1 MRIDFH
7 YYGAYVAA
15 RLAGYDF
22 TEAQTIA
29 HASQYVDE
37 SDLGMLKDPKG
48 QYYIKDFAPVPTL
61 LTNPECVRYNYTE
74 WSAANLLQTYR
85 ILMPFHFLPG
95 NYGRSDV
102 LTHTGPKSDSAILS
116 KWSFTEESEN
126 HVKLLCL
133 PNSPLVKEMIN
144 DLVDHHHNDLHFIG
158 LRLHVLADTWA
169 HMYYAGLPAWYLNNA
184 NLTTKELIDADGKK
198 TPVKLHR
205 LWPLVDLFNPEEATP
220 DAPYYNSYMY
230 LGHGRM
236 GHLPDYPY
244 ISYEYQPQWSHV
256 PIVKDNRVC
265 FLKAFKQLVMAM
277 RCIRNQQSFDIDSYA
292 ELQHEVEEV
301 IKTVLHTRETDQCD
315 AWKANIAKILIDGVP
330 LDVPEEHQADKWLA
344 AFNQAGKAGPDSDY
358 YRFNRAAVQH
368 LDLVMQHL
376 ERHEQFILS
385 GDSGKHT
392 LTVNLRHEKAGY
404 LGVMTEDLHAS
415 GFTQYYAK
423 MSSEAVPHRLIK
435 IDSAPLRSG
444 ALVQIQTTEAK
455 TGEYAYLGAWQTK
468 ALYYYKKDYEVDKQR
483 WEIEKVDLTKDDII
497 RSGDRVR
504 IKNLHFGDK
513 SYMAPYGYLYWFRWC
528 YFLTTRGKAEE
539 WILEWAE

>member
-29 HASQYVDE
+29 FASQYVDE
-37 SDLGMLKDPKG
+37 SHLGMLRDSHG
-48 QYYIKDFAPVPTL
+48 QYYIKDFSPIPTL
-61 LTNPECVRYNYTE
+61 QTDFEYLRYNTTE
-74 WSAANLLQTYR
+74 WSATNLLQTYR
-85 ILMPFHFLPG
+85 IYIPFHFLPG
-95 NYGRSDV
+95 NYGRPDV

-116 KWSFTEESEN
+116 KWTFTAESEN

-144 DLVDHHHNDLHFIG
+144 DLVEHHHDDLQFIG
-158 LRLHVLADTWA
+158 LRIHVLADTWA
-169 HMYYAGLPAWYLNNA
+169 HMYYAGIPAWYLNNA
-184 NLTTKELIDADGKK
+184 ANEVNEVDTAGQKK
-198 TPVKLHR
+198 PVVWGPR
-205 LWPLVDLFNPEEATP
+205 VWPLTDLFNPEEATP

-244 ISYEYQPQWSHV
+244 ISYEYQPQWSHQ

-277 RCIRNQQSFDIDSYA
+277 SCIRNKQPFDTDGYA
-292 ELQHEVEEV
+292 QLAPEVEEIV
-301 IKTVLHTRETDQCD
+301 NGVLQTRETNQSNT
-315 AWKANIAKILIDGVP
+315 WKANIPRIPIDGTH
-330 LDVPEEHQADKWLA
+330 LEVPEEFQADKWLT
-344 AFNQAGKAGPDSDY
+344 AFKQAGQSATDSDY
-358 YRFNRAAVQH
+358 YRFNRAAVRH
-368 LDLVMQHL
+368 LELVTHHL
-376 ERHEQFILS
+376 ERHEQFVLS
-385 GDSGKHT
+385 GGSGKHT
-392 LTVNLRHEKAGY
+392 LTVNLRHAKAGY
-404 LGVMTEDLHAS
+404 LGTITEDLHTS

-423 MSSEAVPHRLIK
+423 MSSEAVPHRIIK

-455 TGEYAYLGAWQTK
+455 TGEYAYLGAWKTK

-483 WEIEKVDLTKDDII
+483 WVIEKVDLAGDDII

-504 IKNLHFGDK
+504 IKNLHFVNK
-513 SYMAPYGYLYWFRWC
+513 SYLAPYGYLYWFKWRH
-528 YFLTTRGKAEE
+528 FLTTRGKAEE
-539 WILEWAE
+539 WILEWSE